1 MKQVSENIGDFYQH
15 YPRTAIIVCAYH
27 EGKTDAM
34 TCTWHCP
41 LSSKP
46 PLFGILL
53 SPKRFTYKLIV
64 ESGEF
69 SVNFM
74 STESV
79 RLLSEVGGTKGT
91 TIDKFATFKI
101 QKDIPLKTNAPVM
114 ADAYAAYECKLTENR
129 GYGDHQLI
137 VGEVVAVHWLAEA
150 FTDDGSLDMKAVT
163 PAFYLGNDKYVT
175 KQKPTIER
183 IERIKL

>member
-1 MKQVSENIGDFYQH
+1 MKQVSESTGAFYQH

-53 SPKRFTYKLIV
+53 SPKRFTYHLIID
-64 ESGEF
+64 SGEF

-74 STESV
+74 PSESAG
-79 RLLSEVGGTKGT
+79 LLAAVGGTKGEYV
-91 TIDKFATFKI
+91 DKFATFNI
-101 QKDIPLKTNAPVM
+101 AKDIPLKTNAPVL
-114 ADAYAAYECKLTENR
+114 AEAYAAYECKLTENR
-129 GYGDHQLI
+129 QYGDHQLI
-137 VGEVVAVHWLAEA
+137 VGEVLAVHCAAET
-150 FTDDGSLDMKAVT
+150 FTDDGSLDAKAVT
-163 PAFYLGNDKYVT
+163 PAFYLGNDQYIT
-175 KQKPTIER
+175 KQKSTVEKIER
-183 IERIKL
+183 TRS

>member
-1 MKQVSENIGDFYQH
+1 MKQVSESVGVFYQH
-15 YPRTAIIVCAYH
+15 YPRTATIVCTYH
-27 EGKTDAM
+27 EGKMDAM

-74 STESV
+74 PTESIG
-79 RLLSEVGGTKGT
+79 LLSEVGGTKGT
-91 TIDKFATFKI
+91 TTDKFAAFNI
-101 QKDIPLKTNAPVM
+101 SKDIPLKTNAPIL
-114 ADAYAAYECKLTENR
+114 ADAYAAYECKLIEDR
-129 GYGDHQLI
+129 RYGDHQLI
-137 VGEVVAVHWLAEA
+137 VGEVVAVHWMAEH
-150 FTDDGSLDMKAVT
+150 FTDGGSLDVKSVT
-163 PAFYLGNDKYVT
+163 PAFYLGNDKYIT
-175 KQKPTIER
+175 KQKPTVEQIER
-183 IERIKL
+183 IRS